1 MDSPDVR
8 GLPKMWEEGRLKV
21 EPASENTCVAMGGG
35 GGGREGEKGEGWEG
49 GKGRDYLSKTQEKN
63 KVSLSLP
70 FLTVELGSVMRE
82 SVKNISLEAPADS

>member
-35 GGGREGEKGEGWEG
+35 GWGGGRERRGVGGRQRERLPLKNAREK
-49 GKGRDYLSKTQEKN
+49 
-63 KVSLSLP
+63 
-70 FLTVELGSVMRE
+70 
-82 SVKNISLEAPADS
+82 

>member
-35 GGGREGEKGEGWEG
+35 GGGWGGRERRGVGGRQRERLPLKNAREK
-49 GKGRDYLSKTQEKN
+49 
-63 KVSLSLP
+63 
-70 FLTVELGSVMRE
+70 
-82 SVKNISLEAPADS
+82 

>member
-35 GGGREGEKGEGWEG
+35 GGGGRERKERGGREAKGEITSQ
-49 GKGRDYLSKTQEKN
+49 KRKRKIRFHY
-63 KVSLSLP
+63 P
-70 FLTVELGSVMRE
+70 FPS
-82 SVKNISLEAPADS
+82 